1 VHVDGWCSRD
11 ASRSG
16 RGLLG
21 QVVCLLL
28 AATACGGATAA
39 APVPAGG
46 PIPVGL
52 AVAQTGSLAG
62 EGRLTLQ
69 GYEMWRDWVNG
80 QGGIRFAGVRHPV
93 QLVVRDDQSRP
104 DVAAG
109 AATQLVVHDGARFLL
124 GPYGSDTSAAVA
136 AVAERYAVPLV
147 AGNAAAQSIFG
158 HGYRYTFGIA
168 SLTDQYT
175 VGLLELAVQLSP
187 RPRTIALLSADDQF
201 SQEIDQSARA
211 GAASHGLQVVFSQ
224 QYPAGSTDVTA
235 LVARFAAAKPDI
247 VLNAGHIA
255 EAVAIHRAAKAL
267 ALDAMMFAY
276 SVGPS
281 TPEFIAQLGPD
292 ADYVF
297 AGVQWTP
304 QLQYRPQMY
313 LTAPEFVAA
322 YRRQFRT
329 LDEPAYQVA
338 QATAAGLALQRAI
351 EMAGSLQAQTVRDA
365 LAGLDLTTFYGRV
378 KYDARGA
385 NVSKS
390 MVVMQIQHSRRHTV
404 YPPDVADLPPAY
416 PTPAWSVRP

>member
-11 ASRSG
+11 AVRSG

-21 QVVCLLL
+21 HLACLLL
-28 AATACGGATAA
+28 IASACGGATAA
-39 APVPAGG
+39 AQAPLGG
-46 PIPVGL
+46 PIPVGV
-52 AVAQTGSLAG
+52 AVSQTGSLAG

-69 GYEMWRDWVNG
+69 GYEMWRDWVDG
-80 QGGIRFAGVRHPV
+80 RGGIEIAGVRHPV
-93 QLVVRDDQSRP
+93 RLVVRDDASRA
-104 DVAAG
+104 DQAAA
-109 AATQLVVHDGARFLL
+109 AATELVTHDGARFLL
-124 GPYGSDTSAAVA
+124 GPYGSDTSAAVS

-147 AGNAAAQSIFG
+147 AGNAAAQSIFNR
-158 HGYRYTFGIA
+158 GYRYTFGIA

-175 VGLLELAVQLSP
+175 VGLLELAVQLRP
-187 RPRTIALLSADDQF
+187 HPRTIALLSADDQF

-224 QYPAGSTDVTA
+224 RYPAGSTDVTA
-235 LVARFAAAKPDI
+235 LVARAAAVRPDI

-267 ALDAMMFAY
+267 GLDAMMFAY

-304 QLQYRPQMY
+304 QLRYRPQVY
-313 LTAPEFVAA
+313 LTADEYVAA
-322 YRRQFRT
+322 YRRQFNT

-338 QATAAGLALQRAI
+338 QATASGLALQRAI
-351 EMAGSLQAQTVRDA
+351 EVAGSLQAQTVRDA
-365 LAGLDLTTFYGRV
+365 LAAVDITTFYGRV
-378 KYDARGA
+378 KYDDRGA
-385 NVSKS
+385 NVAKS

-404 YPPDVADLPPAY
+404 YPPEVADAPPAF